1 MKKFFISLLLAGVS
15 LTSLAQTTREVTGAV
30 IDKNGNPLPG
40 AKIEAT
46 GGAESTVTDADGT
59 FHIEVSRWLKSL
71 TATYPGMSKKK
82 MKLGYQNEMLFEMK
96 PAGKLQWFVNIQ
108 GQYDIEYANGGV
120 GVLFGQL
127 GKWGWYARI
136 LQDVV
141 AYDGHAG
148 VGAPAVSVGLIK
160 RIIPNLFGYTGLG
173 YGTGYE
179 RHYYSYN
186 YHYSTEP
193 AANVDL
199 GLIACFKHICLNL
212 GLSLRAGPEPEI
224 GFGINLG
231 VGYAF

>member
-1 MKKFFISLLLAGVS
+1 MKKFILSLLFAGVS
-15 LTSLAQTTREVTGAV
+15 LTSFAQTTREVSGAV

-96 PAGKLQWFVNIQ
+96 PAVNLQWFVNLQ
-108 GQYDIEYANGGV
+108 GQYDPAYANGGV
-120 GVLFGQL
+120 GVMFGQV

-141 AYDGHAG
+141 GYKGNSEL
-148 VGAPAVSVGLIK
+148 GAPAVSVGVIK

-179 RHYYSYN
+179 LEYYYDE
-186 YHYSTEP
+186 YHVEP

-224 GFGINLG
+224 GLGINLG